1 MGPNPRNVNPTGTLA
16 DADKTKQYWFA
27 GNSNEGG
34 SGYNEIHVN
43 TEVPAAT
50 GHNIMNFNKFILKPS
65 MVTML
70 QFLKFRLYIQ
80 TLQILN

>member
-1 MGPNPRNVNPTGTLA
+1 MMISFTTLTWAPNPRNVNPTGTLA

-43 TEVPAAT
+43 TEVP
-50 GHNIMNFNKFILKPS
+50 
-65 MVTML
+65 
-70 QFLKFRLYIQ
+70 RLPQ
-80 TLQILN
+80 LLFQRV